1 MSREIRLLKIELTIE
16 LDADDADALGEVDGV
31 LGMMGESQAPIPG
44 VRDLAYRIT
53 DGCIRT
59 AFEYLNVAGVK
70 AMLDDATSEVSDRQ
84 EEKHPEDWF
93 Y

>member
-1 MSREIRLLKIELTIE
+1 MTREVRLLKIELTIE
-16 LDADDADALGEVDGV
+16 LDADDADSLGEVDGV
-31 LGMMGESQAPIPG
+31 LGLMGESQAPIPG
-44 VRDLAYRIT
+44 IRDLAYRIT

-70 AMLDDATSEVSDRQ
+70 AMLEDATSEVSDRR